1 LSDHGVYFHVWNS
14 CRQTLRKLLV
24 LVLVDLYLWLTIT
37 TPAHAFIISSST
49 GYSRV
54 ITAAAQTA
62 HVSANRT
69 QVINAIATG
78 VNAAS
83 AGSLVVRAVTGPVG
97 WASLAVAGGL
107 VLYQML
113 YDQTERDT
121 IKQNASVAAGN
132 PSNIVVAGAQ
142 PWNTGAA
149 GSSSTLSGC
158 SPLTNPCTQT
168 VIYVTG
174 TTVNNCFNQT
184 GPPAPSGW
192 TRQSPGWDGQ
202 CKIQYNFTYTGNPA
216 PLASNVADPP
226 TVQQIQDYMTS
237 LPSSNP
243 LAPEQQKTAVGTL
256 GTPQTGTSSTTDIP
270 VSPTQIG
277 SNVIPS
283 NNGQT
288 GDAVVNPNEPPPQQ
302 TTQQQTQ
309 QTTTATTTNP
319 DGSTTDT
326 EQASVQ
332 CAAGSHN
339 QKSFGQVLNDH
350 ITVWNS
356 SGLVGTLNLIKNI
369 TWPTTFPTYTL
380 NSGIL
385 GTINFD
391 FNAWSGTINALRT
404 IVIAGAGFAAYR
416 IIFAGGS

>member
-1 LSDHGVYFHVWNS
+1 MRNR
-14 CRQTLRKLLV
+14 CRETLKKLLV
-24 LVLVDLYLWLTIT
+24 FVLVDLYLWLTIT
-37 TPAHAFIISSST
+37 TPAHAFIISSTT

-62 HVSANRT
+62 HISANRA
-69 QVINAIATG
+69 QVINTIATG
-78 VNAAS
+78 VNVAS

-121 IKQNASVAAGN
+121 IKTNASIAAGN
-132 PSNIVVAGAQ
+132 PSNITVAGTQ

-149 GSSSTLSGC
+149 GSSSTLTGC
-158 SPLTNPCTQT
+158 TPLTNPCTQT

-174 TTVNNCFNQT
+174 DQVGTCFSAT
-184 GPPAPSGW
+184 GPPAPTGW

-202 CKIQYNFTYTGNPA
+202 CKVQYNFTYNGNPA
-216 PLASNVADPP
+216 NLATNVPTPP
-226 TVQQIQDYMTS
+226 TQQQLVDYLTS
-237 LPSSNP
+237 LPSSDP
-243 LAPEQQKTAVGTL
+243 WAPEQQKTAVGTL
-256 GTPQTGTSSTTDIP
+256 GTPQTGTSSTSDIP
-270 VSPTQIG
+270 VAPTQIG

-288 GDAVVNPNEPPPQQ
+288 GDAVVNPNEPVPQQ
-302 TTQQQTQ
+302 TTQQKE
-309 QTTTATTTNP
+309 QTTTTTTTTNP
-319 DGSTTDT
+319 DGSQT
-326 EQASVQ
+326 EEATASVQ

-356 SGLVGTLNLIKNI
+356 SGLAGTLNLIKNI
-369 TWPTTFPTYTL
+369 TWPTTFPSYTL

-391 FNAWSGTINALRT
+391 FNAYSGVIDSLRL

-416 IIFAGGS
+416 IIFAGS